1 MSDFNEVVKRI
12 TIDRSFR
19 ADLLKD
25 VQGTLNAHN
34 YKVSGA
40 ELSELRSLDSSKLDQ
55 LDESILEQAV
65 GGVSGVNIPR
75 QFAMP
80 SVMTSCPLM
89 QGSLTTLTKMNVY
102 AGLTRPGGKAGAA
115 GTW

>member
-1 MSDFNEVVKRI
+1 MSDFNEVVKRV
-12 TIDRSFR
+12 TTDRSFR

-25 VQGTLNAHN
+25 IQGTLNAHN

-40 ELSELRSLDSSKLDQ
+40 ELSELRSLDNAKLDQ

-65 GGVSGVNIPR
+65 GGAMTSG
-75 QFAMP
+75 FMMP
-80 SVMTSCPLM
+80 STMTTLPLM
-89 QGSLTTLTKMNVY
+89 QGSLTTLTNLNVY

-115 GTW
+115 GSW